1 MDTIKKQDK
10 EDKEDEDDRFYL
22 SNYSQ
27 KFSDDDEELIL
38 LILANLLSLERERAA
53 PIYRN
58 RWNRYYILI

>member
-1 MDTIKKQDK
+1 MDTIEKQDK

-38 LILANLLSLERERAA
+38 LILANLLSFRKRESSSNL
-53 PIYRN
+53 PK
-58 RWNRYYILI
+58 